1 MSKRSKIYHYKSL
14 SRVATRLRDDL
25 RDIDNGDYDIVL
37 LYAYNGTGKTRLSM
51 EFIELG
57 KRKNGIA
64 RDTLYFNAFTED
76 LFFWDNDLNND
87 SERTLKIN
95 SDSKFFDG
103 FKELALENRIF
114 AYLERYATFD
124 FKIDY
129 EKWRIIFSQAVPN
142 PRFRLGST
150 EPETIIQDHI
160 KVSRGEENIFIW
172 CIYLAICELVLDR
185 VEAYKWVKFFYID
198 DPVSSLD
205 DNNTI
210 AIATDLAKLLKRSRG
225 IVKTVVSSHHGLFF
239 NTIYNEIKKTSYK
252 TYFMHRKKGQIDYTL
267 QATTDTPFFHHV
279 AILSELK
286 IASETGQL
294 YTYHFNALRSV
305 LEKTAAFL
313 GQDEFSFCLDKTDDA
328 LYSRALNLL
337 SHGGG
342 YSLYQPRIMVED
354 NKKLFSDILNQFLT
368 RFEFVLPEMTKK

>member
-1 MSKRSKIYHYKSL
+1 MNGKRKILNYK
-14 SRVATRLRDDL
+14 RLRNVASCL
-25 RDIDNGDYDIVL
+25 RDALNNGNCDFIL

-51 EFIELG
+51 EFKELG
-57 KRKNGIA
+57 KRKRGID

-76 LFFWDNDLNND
+76 LFYWDNDLNND

-95 SDSKFFDG
+95 SDSTFFDG
-103 FKELALENRIF
+103 FKELALEDRIF
-114 AYLERYATFD
+114 AYLERYATFN

-129 EKWRIIFSQAVPN
+129 ENWRIIFSQAIPN
-142 PRFRLGST
+142 PRFKSGST

-172 CIYLAICELVLDR
+172 CIYLAICELVL
-185 VEAYKWVKFFYID
+185 EGAETYNWVKFFYID

-210 AIATDLAKLLKRSRG
+210 AIATDLAKLLKRSIG
-225 IVKTVVSSHHGLFF
+225 TVKTVVSSHHGLFF
-239 NTIYNEIKKTSYK
+239 NVMCNEIKKVPHK
-252 TYFMHRKKGQIDYTL
+252 TYFIHRKKGQSNYTL

-279 AILSELK
+279 AILTELK
-286 IASETGQL
+286 TASETGQL

-354 NKKLFSDILNQFLT
+354 NKKLFSDILNQFLA
-368 RFEFVLPEMTKK
+368 RFEFVLPEMTKSKRA